1 MSFTPKAS
9 NVQQLMVPSARL
21 YIDLINAAGQYTGER
36 YLGET
41 DSFTITIAGEKI
53 EEFSMENGLKELVD
67 TVLTGVTRTGS
78 MTVKQVS
85 RENLALFMA
94 AVYGVQVQASGNVT
108 DESLSVLPDR
118 YFQLGRSDDN
128 PSGVRDVSSVTITA
142 GNAAVAWQA
151 ATAKALGALVKPTAT
166 PTYFWR
172 CTTAGT
178 THPATEPTWVNT
190 VGSTVTDGTVVWTC
204 VGILAPVLDTDYT
217 VDATLGRIYVTAAA
231 RVHSTLGA
239 IWLVDYTKAARERE
253 QLKTAGAVDSTA
265 AIRLISNNVRG
276 DNRDWYMPKVTLT
289 PGGEFPLKTEDP
301 TYVALPFELG
311 INKPDAGAAGQDI
324 AAIYIDGRA
333 VA

>member
-1 MSFTPKAS
+1 MSFAPKAS
-9 NVQQLMVPSARL
+9 TVQQLMVPSGKL
-21 YIDLINAAGQYTGER
+21 FVDIINAAGNYTGER

-41 DSFTITIAGEKI
+41 DSFSITIAGEKI
-53 EEFSMENGLKELVD
+53 EKFSMENGLRELAD
-67 TVLTGVTRTGS
+67 TALTGVTRTGS

-94 AVYGVQVQASGNVT
+94 AVYGVQVQTSGNVV

-118 YFQLGRSDDN
+118 YYQLGRSDDN
-128 PSGVRDVSSVTITA
+128 PSGVRDVSAVSIAA
-142 GNAAVAWQA
+142 GGAAVSWQA

-166 PTYFWR
+166 PTYFWQ

-178 THPATEPTWVNT
+178 THAATEPTWVAT
-190 VGSTVTDGTVVWTC
+190 VGATITDGTVVWTC
-204 VGILAPVLDTDYT
+204 VGILAPVLDTDYA
-217 VDATLGRIYVTAAA
+217 VDATLGRIYVTAGA
-231 RVHSTLGA
+231 RVHEDLGA
-239 IWLVDYTKAARERE
+239 IWLVDYTQAARERE
-253 QLKTAGAVDSTA
+253 QLKTSGTVDSTA
-265 AIRLISNNVRG
+265 ALRLIANNVRG

-311 INKPDAGAAGQDI
+311 IGKPDAGAAGQDI